1 MRPGDL
7 VAVVMGGYPDDV
19 PAIDEVL
26 MKSEWIPRGEKAMYM
41 GPNPG
46 QQMLGGG
53 ARILWRGR
61 VMLVQPG
68 ALVLVQPA
76 QEVV

>member
-7 VAVVMGGYPDDV
+7 VAVVMGGYPDDF
-19 PAIDEVL
+19 PAVDEESCKLV
-26 MKSEWIPRGEKAMYM
+26 WIPRGEKAMYM
-41 GPNPG
+41 DPKPG

-61 VMLVQPG
+61 MMLVQPG

>member
-19 PAIDEVL
+19 PAVDEETCKPL
-26 MKSEWIPRGEKAMYM
+26 WIPRGDKAMYM
-41 GPNPG
+41 DPKPG

-61 VMLVQPG
+61 MMLVQPG
-68 ALVLVQPA
+68 ALELVQPTH
-76 QEVV
+76 EVV

>member
-19 PAIDEVL
+19 PAVDEESCKPV
-26 MKSEWIPRGEKAMYM
+26 WIPRGEKAMYM
-41 GPNPG
+41 DPKPG

-61 VMLVQPG
+61 MMLVQPG
-68 ALVLVQPA
+68 ALVLVQPTH
-76 QEVV
+76 EVV